1 MAATPIKFVA
11 YYRVSTTK
19 QGASGLGQDAQQAAA
34 RRHAELA
41 GGSIVAEYTEVESGR
56 KSNRQELKN
65 ALAHCRAAK
74 ATLLVAKLDRLAR
87 NVHFTSSLMESKVP
101 FICADNPHATPFTI
115 HILAAVAEQEAK
127 DISDRTKAALAQA
140 RKRGVLLGSNRPG
153 HWDDARRA
161 GKRLAGAAVGNEA
174 SGAVR
179 HAKAIVHHSTIVGE
193 AAKLRATGL
202 SWAAVAQ
209 HLNGMGLVTRRG
221 NQWNAARIH
230 EMMAGFGKELATG
243 LASVATLSFSVG

>member
-11 YYRVSTTK
+11 YYRVSTKK

-101 FICADNPHATPFTI
+101 FICADNPHA
-115 HILAAVAEQEAK
+115 K
-127 DISDRTKAALAQA
+127 DALATIEGGWVGGWLRLGVMAPFRA
-140 RKRGVLLGSNRPG
+140 RHLL
-153 HWDDARRA
+153 
-161 GKRLAGAAVGNEA
+161 LCFF
-174 SGAVR
+174 
-179 HAKAIVHHSTIVGE
+179 I
-193 AAKLRATGL
+193 
-202 SWAAVAQ
+202 
-209 HLNGMGLVTRRG
+209 
-221 NQWNAARIH
+221 
-230 EMMAGFGKELATG
+230 
-243 LASVATLSFSVG
+243 